1 MPTESLGEAGGYG
14 QDYRSLPAHPPHPA
28 SPAEHL
34 LAVSITE
41 GQTEVVLLQEVKVFT
56 DQVKQHLAP
65 AVLLRE
71 KEEFL

>member
-1 MPTESLGEAGGYG
+1 MPTESLWEAGGYG
-14 QDYRSLPAHPPHPA
+14 QDCRILPAHPPHPA
-28 SPAEHL
+28 SPAGHL